1 MHDEVLTKEAA
12 SILPSFGRF
21 ENFYL
26 VGGTALALQIGH
38 RISVDF
44 DFFSSVPLPD
54 GLLRKIKRVFE
65 NRQISVTY
73 SAPEQLNL
81 VIEGVKVTFFSYPYP
96 NIYPL
101 IPYRKINLV
110 SVEEIALMKAFSIGK
125 RLSYKDY
132 VDWYF
137 LLRGKHVFL
146 EKVIAGAQKKF
157 GADFNDRLFLGQLV
171 SMEDVPVQKIDF
183 LKEEISKESL
193 AEFLESEVV
202 AFKKQLGG
210 VV

>member
-12 SILPSFGRF
+12 SILPFFGRF
-21 ENFYL
+21 EVFYL

-44 DFFSSVPLPD
+44 DFFSFEPLPD
-54 GLLRKIKRVFE
+54 SLLQKIKRVFE

-81 VIEGVKVTFFSYPYP
+81 IIDGVKVTFFSYFYQ

-101 IPYRKINLV
+101 VQYKGINIA
-110 SVEEIALMKAFSIGK
+110 SVAEIALMKAFSIGK

-132 VDWYF
+132 IDWYF
-137 LLRGKHVFL
+137 LLRDKHVSL
-146 EKVIAGAQKKF
+146 KEVIKDAQEKF
-157 GADFNDRLFLGQLV
+157 GSDFNDRLFLGQLV
-171 SMEDVPVQKIDF
+171 SMEEVPTQKIDF
-183 LKEEISKESL
+183 LKDEVSKETVVI
-193 AEFLESEVV
+193 FLESEVIS
-202 AFKKQLGG
+202 F
-210 VV
+210 